1 MDRSRIALSALALL
15 TLTAV
20 AHGADQLAPGKKL
33 DVRAAG
39 AKQSVRFSSKGSF
52 TVPTPGSADDP
63 TIGGATFR
71 LVNPTTS
78 ESFTFSLPNRHWALS
93 PKGTAYRY
101 RDFALSEPDRV
112 VSAFLGAGS
121 LKIVIKNTGISLD
134 EPSQGALSLVLASG
148 AVRFCARFDDGAI
161 VKDGP
166 GRFTAKNA
174 VAPTACFGVT
184 TTTTSTSSTLAQA
197 TTTTAGGPTTTSSL
211 PPCGGVYPSCAGS
224 CPVGLTCSGSLIF
237 PCACR

>member
-15 TLTAV
+15 ALTAA
-20 AHGADQLAPGKKL
+20 AHAADELAPGKKL
-33 DVRAAG
+33 DVRATRG
-39 AKQSVRFSSKGSF
+39 KQSVRFSSKGSF
-52 TVPTPGSADDP
+52 TLPAPGSADDP
-63 TIGGATFR
+63 RIGAATFQ

-78 ESFTFSLPNRHWALS
+78 ESFTFSLPSRHWTLS

-112 VSAFLGAGS
+112 VSAFLGVGS
-121 LKIVIKNTGISLD
+121 LKVVIKKIGITLD
-134 EPSQGALSLVLASG
+134 EPSQGALSIVLAIG

-161 VKDGP
+161 VKDVP

-174 VAPTACFGVT
+174 VAPTACFGTT
-184 TTTTSTSSTLAQA
+184 TTTTSSSTLPLA
-197 TTTTAGGPTTTSSL
+197 TTTTSGGSTTTTTL
-211 PPCGGVYPSCAGS
+211 PPCGGTFPACAGS
-224 CPVGLTCSGSLIF
+224 CPVGLACNGSLLF